1 MENSCDKTAIYLIAG
16 PETWNVNLNAEKC
29 IEGHNI
35 GHYKGWIFLWPQGL
49 TAEIV
54 NPYNFDKLKT
64 ILPIIDLLIVD
75 RLIGVDE
82 LVGISG
88 HVNRSGTNFLID
100 QTPYQNNP
108 YFPDLSNIY
117 RKMPKLKNITVHT
130 VGPKRFKRTLVFKE
144 GQPVISE
151 GLALIAMV
159 AYYVGLGIKA
169 VGIPQNKNNL
179 FNINEIL

>member
-1 MENSCDKTAIYLIAG
+1 MENSCDKTAIYLIACLEAWG
-16 PETWNVNLNAEKC
+16 VDLNVDKRIA
-29 IEGHNI
+29 GHNI
-35 GHYKGWIFLWPQGL
+35 GQYKGRAFLWPQGL

-64 ILPIIDLLIVD
+64 TLPITDLLIVD
-75 RLIGVDE
+75 RLIGIDE

-88 HVNRSGTNFLID
+88 HVNRCGTNFLIG
-100 QTPYQNNP
+100 QTPYQDNP
-108 YFPDLSNIY
+108 YFPDSSNIY
-117 RKMPKLKNITVHT
+117 QKSPKLKNITVHT
-130 VGPKRFKRTLVFKE
+130 VGPKRFKQVFKD
-144 GQPVISE
+144 GQPIISE

-169 VGIPQNKNNL
+169 VGIPPNKKNL

>member
-16 PETWNVNLNAEKC
+16 VETWDVDLNIEKR
-29 IEGHNI
+29 IAGHNI
-35 GHYKGWIFLWPQGL
+35 GHYKGSKFLWPQGL
-49 TAEIV
+49 TAEII

-64 ILPIIDLLIVD
+64 MLQITELLIVD
-75 RLIGVDE
+75 RLIGIDE
-82 LVGISG
+82 VVGISG
-88 HVNRSGTNFLID
+88 HVNRSGINFLIG

-130 VGPKRFKRTLVFKE
+130 VGPKRFKRVFKE
-144 GQPVISE
+144 DQPVISE
-151 GLALIAMV
+151 GLALIATV
-159 AYYVGLGIKA
+159 ADYVGLGIKA
-169 VGIPQNKNNL
+169 VGIPKNKNNL

>member
-16 PETWNVNLNAEKC
+16 PEAWDVDLNAEKR

-64 ILPIIDLLIVD
+64 ILPITNLLIVD
-75 RLIGVDE
+75 RLIGADE

-88 HVNRSGTNFLID
+88 HVNRCGTNFLIG

-108 YFPDLSNIY
+108 YFPDSSNIY

-130 VGPKRFKRTLVFKE
+130 VGPKRFKRVFVFKE

-169 VGIPQNKNNL
+169 VGIPTNKNNL

>member
-1 MENSCDKTAIYLIAG
+1 MENGCDKTAIYLIAG
-16 PETWNVNLNAEKC
+16 PENWDVDLNVDKRIA
-29 IEGHNI
+29 GHNI
-35 GHYKGWIFLWPQGL
+35 GHYEGRKLLWPQSV
-49 TAEIV
+49 TADIV
-54 NPYNFDKLKT
+54 TPYNFDKLKT
-64 ILPIIDLLIVD
+64 MLPITELLIVD
-75 RLIGVDE
+75 RLIGIDE

-88 HVNRSGTNFLID
+88 HVNRSGINFLIG

-108 YFPDLSNIY
+108 YFPDSSNIY

-130 VGPKRFKRTLVFKE
+130 VGPKRFKRVFVFKE

-159 AYYVGLGIKA
+159 ADYVGLGIKA
-169 VGIPQNKNNL
+169 VGIPKTKNNL